1 MRAAMSARA
10 LRQADNKA
18 APSGGALNLNVQ
30 HIRAAIEE
38 AAEEARKWAP
48 NDLVC
53 DTAAP
58 CATAHWRRLV
68 CARKLAAARHALQEL
83 QKQVDT
89 LRKQLQDIAKPNT
102 QHGDKA
108 NIIFFREA
116 ERLLKYGLSGESG
129 YKVGEVPHPFD
140 DL

>member
-1 MRAAMSARA
+1 MSARA
-10 LRQADNKA
+10 LRQTDHKA

-48 NDLVC
+48 NDRAC

-89 LRKQLQDIAKPNT
+89 LRKQLQDAAKPNT
-102 QHGDKA
+102 QHGDTHDFLERA
-108 NIIFFREA
+108 D
-116 ERLLKYGLSGESG
+116 RLLKRGLSDELPF
-129 YKVGEVPHPFD
+129 KVGELPHPSD
-140 DL
+140 SL